1 MTSKALQKN
10 ISFSLKFQMLQAK
23 MNLYLNLPIYSNV
36 AGKSKFVSQFTCTAL
51 FVSKI

>member
-36 AGKSKFVSQFTCTAL
+36 AAKVNLHLNLRVQPYL
-51 FVSKI
+51 